1 MCDQHLSAG
10 FFSGCIDTMFQIPL
24 HDWIHVIHRVIISF
38 CFLTSQGTS
47 CRVPKPIF
55 NLLPVGESLKA
66 IMVATHRLLPS
77 ALLKERTPG
86 KDFLNRH
93 PHTPK
98 EPMHPD
104 VATLSLCNNSSTCPI
119 VRRYRGFANH
129 CHLSKKP
136 SYRLSHQILNKRRPQ
151 KVGFLS

>member
-1 MCDQHLSAG
+1 
-10 FFSGCIDTMFQIPL
+10 MFQIPL

-38 CFLTSQGTS
+38 FLSYISGYILQS
-47 CRVPKPIF
+47 PKPIF
-55 NLLPVGESLKA
+55 NLLPMGESLKA

-86 KDFLNRH
+86 KGFLNHH

-104 VATLSLCNNSSTCPI
+104 VATLSLCNNSSTRPI
-119 VRRYRGFANH
+119 VRRYRAFANH
-129 CHLSKKP
+129 CHLSRKP
-136 SYRLSHQILNKRRPQ
+136 SYRLFHQILNKRRPQ